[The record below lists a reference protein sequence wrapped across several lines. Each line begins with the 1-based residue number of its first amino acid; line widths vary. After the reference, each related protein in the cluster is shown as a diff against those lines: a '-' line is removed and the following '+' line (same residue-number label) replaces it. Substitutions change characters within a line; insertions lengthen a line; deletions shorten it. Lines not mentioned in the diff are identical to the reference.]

1 MWLLLLQLCALAESA
16 PLSWTTQSDHE
27 ALWWIRTEIALPQPV
42 WFAGERNVQ
51 ARVVGLQLTGVYR
64 CSPSEH
70 VRGQVHEWTC
80 VIEDFGIVAASMKRD
95 QKDLTPVLEAWD
107 RLLTGAEVELRLH
120 ADGRVVGVDLEGV
133 SKRNPREAG
142 VHETMRLMLMRSF
155 AGLDL
160 QLRPRELVVGE
171 AWAQFESQLFLAPS
185 ASGTIASSQ
194 TAHRIQQVEAGR
206 VVIDSMGKGTISP
219 GMWGAPGA
227 SGVRDQEQSRDSV
240 MSLDYYETLLE
251 SVTVFDVTKGVMIE
265 RVWTATAHPTAG
277 SRAAEG
283 RAGLPYTQRGQLRTV
298 LDGAAWPSVGP
309 TSIVLPDGSLPTSIR
324 GPSLPEVESR

>member
-1 MWLLLLQLCALAESA
+1 MWLLLLHLSAAAESV
-16 PLSWTTQSDHE
+16 PLSWTSQSDHE
-27 ALWWIRTEIALPQPV
+27 ALWWIRTEIALPQTV

-51 ARVVGLQLTGVYR
+51 ARVVGLQLTGLYR
-64 CSPSEH
+64 CSPAEH

-80 VIEDFGIVAASMKRD
+80 IIEDFGIVAAAMKRD
-95 QKDLTPVLEAWD
+95 TDDLAEVLELWD
-107 RLLTGAEVELRLH
+107 KALTGAEVELRLH
-120 ADGRVVGVDLEGV
+120 ADGRVVGLDLEGV

-142 VHETMRLMLMRSF
+142 MQETMRLMLLRSF

-160 QLRPRELVVGE
+160 QLRARELEVGE

-185 ASGTIASSQ
+185 ASGTIGSSQ
-194 TAHRIQQVEAGR
+194 TAHRIQEIDGGR

-219 GMWGAPGA
+219 GMWGAPGT
-227 SGVRDQEQSRDSV
+227 SGVRDHAKSRESV
-240 MSLDYYETLLE
+240 MDIDYYDTLLE
-251 SVTVFDVTKGVMIE
+251 SVTVFDADQGVMVE

-298 LDGAAWPSVGP
+298 LEGAPRPSVGP
-309 TSIVLPDGSLPTSIR
+309 TAVVLPDGTLPSSLQ
-324 GPSLPEVESR
+324 GPGLPGVESP